1 MYKIKKASNIE
12 KDILICYKL
21 IKKYLPKKNNFIKL
35 WLKRLKELK
44 SKDYNEFKK
53 TNKSNGRLMYYDIIT
68 AGKNKSFNLHMHTT
82 IELIY
87 VLKGKLYEDRFNKI
101 TPRNKIIPRNKIK
114 IKDLPKGKFIKK
126 INKKGTF
133 LVNNIGSVHNAYT
146 RGEKTILLVLWGRKH
161 NILNSV

>member
-12 KDILICYKL
+12 KDILVCYKL

-35 WLKRLKELK
+35 WLKKFKKLK

-53 TNKSNGRLMYYDIIT
+53 TNKSNNKSMYYDIIT
-68 AGKNKSFNLHMHTT
+68 VKKNTSLNLHIHTT

-101 TPRNKIIPRNKIK
+101 ISRNKINYIK
-114 IKDLPKGKFIKK
+114 NLPKGKFVTK

-133 LVNNIGSVHNAYT
+133 LVNDIGSAHNSYT

-161 NILNSV
+161 KILK

>member
-12 KDILICYKL
+12 RDILICYKL
-21 IKKYLPKKNNFIKL
+21 IKKYLPKKNNFIKS
-35 WLKRLKELK
+35 WLKKLKKLK
-44 SKDYNEFKK
+44 LKDYNEFKK
-53 TNKSNGRLMYYDIIT
+53 TNKSNNRLMYYDIIT
-68 AGKNKSFNLHMHTT
+68 AKKNTSFNLHMHLT

-101 TPRNKIIPRNKIK
+101 IPRNKIIPINK

-133 LVNNIGSVHNAYT
+133 LVNDIGSIHNAYT
-146 RGEKTILLVLWGRKH
+146 KKEKTILLVLWGRKH
-161 NILNSV
+161 QIIY